1 MPNAILLIAGSS
13 HQSHERFSD
22 ISRGRQC
29 CFMIYSGLLCVP
41 SCPVRHLDNATVDK
55 ILVEGDMMY
64 LNALDCQSIPDTV
77 GHIFPDL
84 SAKSSSLDC
93 SIARH

>member
-41 SCPVRHLDNATVDK
+41 SCPVQHLDNATVDK

-77 GHIFPDL
+77 GHIVPDL